1 MQSFPTLEDYMKA
14 GWGAGMQDFAFPH
27 PPETEPPLD
36 GLLGEAAEYKDGG
49 IFERVSKRSKKS
61 PQVSD
66 DTAVQGP
73 LTADQIKTNRMNQ
86 TFSSYKQAM
95 NELRA
100 AKQAYDNNPSDTV
113 LESLYNEK
121 DAMAQQYEQE
131 MADVGW
137 KINVP
142 SWGQVVDK
150 QDYIIYQNEKDMEN
164 KVGGRPI
171 YSAVGV
177 PGYLWGYR

>member
-1 MQSFPTLEDYMKA
+1 MDIFSTLEDYMKA
-14 GWGAGMQDFAFPH
+14 GWGACMQDFAFPH

-36 GLLGEAAEYKDGG
+36 GLLGEAAEYKDEST
-49 IFERVSKRSKKS
+49 FERASKRSKKS

-66 DTAVQGP
+66 DTAVQEP

-86 TFSSYKQAM
+86 TFSNYKQAM

-100 AKQAYDNNPSDTV
+100 AKQAYDDNPSDTV
-113 LESLYNEK
+113 LESHYNDK
-121 DAMAQQYEQE
+121 DAIVQRYEQE

-150 QDYIIYQNEKDMEN
+150 ENFIIYQNEKDMQN